1 MTNRYNS
8 YAAKIYAEHPIALW
22 ALDENTSSLTTETV
36 SNIGDLGEIDVA
48 RAIGHSLSMP
58 NGYYVNP
65 LQLSRND
72 SVPLVFGAY
81 NSTTIYGDGSV
92 PAIVIPAQG
101 FLVERG
107 RYFGLTVEFWINI
120 SNGTTSP
127 KRIFGPIGS
136 EDGLYVD
143 GPFIGL
149 KINKNYSSH
158 YVGAWGRPML
168 VQFSVTQN
176 LTTLTINGASVIS
189 MNIQTESI
197 DLSPETTE
205 EGNSLD
211 WLGFYA
217 TEETSPIMVDCIAMY
232 AYRVT
237 EDLAKQRFV
246 YGQGTQSVDTI
257 FNTYTTTPISIDYSF
272 SKFGKN
278 RTYPD
283 LFRWE
288 NGYMENLEVNNGKL
302 SVPEYS
308 LPLIS
313 ISGKTVDEWK
323 GLQYGADRQYFK
335 LNDGTDYS
343 GYLAFNSLNVTIDS
357 FRGFYGVFEIPATM
371 STTQTL
377 FKIENQQTKK
387 NFEILLSQTENTK
400 KIEYRLN
407 STLLYSENIAS
418 EDSKFVV
425 GLDLSNSLKSDD
437 FKDVYDI
444 FTDKLNSKIFVGGYQ
459 SEESERVGFSGK
471 IFRIGFYTDNN
482 YQKIKAVAGANSI
495 SEDGYFDKDVWSDLE
510 DYISSYTLV
519 PKNNLGFF
527 DLDIAVSG
535 YWENNVSLSSLSKTT
550 AEGIRGLDYFQFNI
564 DYPESETL
572 ATNLLS
578 KNSSSEI
585 LRSYLIFKEPS
596 DISELNSWGNESQI
610 VAAPATNVV
619 KPVSNQIGKKLKVY
633 NDTVIYVPEVEDALD
648 YSAIIRLE
656 FDVDGIFSKPIRV
669 RSMEIASRSLEETGR
684 NAIGTKFGKELFPYV
699 GSESSKNY
707 KSFNPLII
715 SKSRS
720 NYLYLTKNTGIGLV
734 GENFENRRI
743 SFEVNERNSSFY
755 QIGMAQFVMN
765 YSKPYFEISKDLEED
780 VLVFEIIGSG
790 ESNYRIYIDFS
801 SENQSNI
808 GKLYSKKVVGGVES
822 ITEEIKIYLNGVEKS
837 SPVIKPGEWY
847 FVGIE
852 FSKPVIFDSFSG
864 NASLCGP
871 AKFDNVSLSLISE
884 SELSEKTV
892 FRFWSAIDG
901 TEATPNYWEDWYV
914 EDDVPSND
922 ILWEDFVTTSAI
934 FEPVVRPSLVYNSY
948 IGSNSIIA
956 DSYSIDST
964 TSNIL
969 FTFGGYQYRAKTD
982 MLFAEKV
989 STPL

>member
-1 MTNRYNS
+1 
-8 YAAKIYAEHPIALW
+8 
-22 ALDENTSSLTTETV
+22 
-36 SNIGDLGEIDVA
+36 
-48 RAIGHSLSMP
+48 
-58 NGYYVNP
+58 
-65 LQLSRND
+65 
-72 SVPLVFGAY
+72 
-81 NSTTIYGDGSV
+81 
-92 PAIVIPAQG
+92 
-101 FLVERG
+101 
-107 RYFGLTVEFWINI
+107 
-120 SNGTTSP
+120 
-127 KRIFGPIGS
+127 
-136 EDGLYVD
+136 
-143 GPFIGL
+143 
-149 KINKNYSSH
+149 
-158 YVGAWGRPML
+158 
-168 VQFSVTQN
+168 
-176 LTTLTINGASVIS
+176 
-189 MNIQTESI
+189 
-197 DLSPETTE
+197 
-205 EGNSLD
+205 
-211 WLGFYA
+211 
-217 TEETSPIMVDCIAMY
+217 
-232 AYRVT
+232 
-237 EDLAKQRFV
+237 
-246 YGQGTQSVDTI
+246 
-257 FNTYTTTPISIDYSF
+257 
-272 SKFGKN
+272 
-278 RTYPD
+278 
-283 LFRWE
+283 
-288 NGYMENLEVNNGKL
+288 
-302 SVPEYS
+302 
-308 LPLIS
+308 
-313 ISGKTVDEWK
+313 
-323 GLQYGADRQYFK
+323 
-335 LNDGTDYS
+335 
-343 GYLAFNSLNVTIDS
+343 
-357 FRGFYGVFEIPATM
+357 
-371 STTQTL
+371 
-377 FKIENQQTKK
+377 
-387 NFEILLSQTENTK
+387 
-400 KIEYRLN
+400 
-407 STLLYSENIAS
+407 
-418 EDSKFVV
+418 
-425 GLDLSNSLKSDD
+425 
-437 FKDVYDI
+437 
-444 FTDKLNSKIFVGGYQ
+444 
-459 SEESERVGFSGK
+459 
-471 IFRIGFYTDNN
+471 
-482 YQKIKAVAGANSI
+482 
-495 SEDGYFDKDVWSDLE
+495 
-510 DYISSYTLV
+510 V

-765 YSKPYFEISKDLEED
+765 YSKPYFEISEDLEED